1 MPDAMLSP
9 PPEHLFDAEH
19 RPHLGRFLAPI
30 AHPDLPAPRWRLKE
44 WHYTS
49 LCTDR
54 FFLAFAVVQ
63 LGYLANAFCYF
74 VDRRAPTRFWQTEAI
89 APFGR
94 GLQFAPS
101 SVNGTTLWRRGGD
114 RLEVRAVASGWQ
126 VELDIGLDGERLTG
140 AFAMQADQAL
150 ALVHPLAPQGD
161 PRRIAYTHKA
171 AGLRAQGELKFAG
184 ETHGFDDALA
194 TVDWTR
200 SHALR
205 TTQWKWAS
213 LVHFLPDGRRL
224 GLNLSALVYD
234 GPDGA
239 SRENAVWLDGQVH
252 CLGAVQ
258 FAVPDQPIQQPWRLR
273 GDDIDLTFQPL
284 GGRQQHLELGILSSR
299 FVQPY
304 GTFTG
309 TLRVGGEVLDMVQ
322 AFGVV
327 EDHRSRW

>member
-1 MPDAMLSP
+1 MPDATLP
-9 PPEHLFDAEH
+9 PKHLFDSEEL
-19 RPHLGRFLAPI
+19 PILGRFLAPVPQ
-30 AHPDLPAPRWRLKE
+30 PDLPAPRWRLKE

-49 LCTDR
+49 LSTDR

-63 LGYLANAFCYF
+63 LGYLANVFCYF
-74 VDRRAPTRFWQTEAI
+74 VDRRKPGGFWQTETI

-94 GLQFAPS
+94 GLQFALS
-101 SVNGTTLWRRGGD
+101 SVRGTTLWRHGRD
-114 RLEVRAVASGWQ
+114 RLEVHGFTSGWQ
-126 VELDIGLDGERLTG
+126 IDLDMGLDGERLIGTFTM
-140 AFAMQADQAL
+140 AAEQAL
-150 ALVHPLAPQGD
+150 ALVHPLAPLKD

-171 AGLRAQGELKFAG
+171 AGLRAHGHLTFAG
-184 ETHGFDDALA
+184 ENHTFDNVLA

-205 TTQWKWAS
+205 TTQWKWACF
-213 LVHFLPDGRRL
+213 VHFLPDGRRL
-224 GLNLSALVYD
+224 GLNLSAQVYD
-234 GPDGA
+234 GPDGV

-258 FAVPDQPIQQPWRLR
+258 FTLPEKPIQQPWRLQ
-273 GDDIDLTFQPL
+273 GPEVDLTFRPL
-284 GGRQQHLELGILSSR
+284 GGRQQRLELGILSSR

-309 TLRVGGEVLDMVQ
+309 SLTVRGERLEITE

-327 EDHRSRW
+327 EDHLSRW